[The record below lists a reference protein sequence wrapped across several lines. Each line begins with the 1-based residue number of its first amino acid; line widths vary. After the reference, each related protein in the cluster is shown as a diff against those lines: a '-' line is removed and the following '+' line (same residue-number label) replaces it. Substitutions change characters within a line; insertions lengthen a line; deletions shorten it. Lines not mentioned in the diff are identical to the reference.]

1 MNYSSVAINLTSV
14 VPSVEI
20 LWNEQILNLS
30 RLFKIVAKYCGNI
43 FELIKNKLIL
53 NALTLWYLKL
63 KSFLFKIIN
72 LKIVFY
78 LYVIYYYIIEKY
90 I

>member
-1 MNYSSVAINLTSV
+1 MWNTYNYFVFLGILIYYFCKLVIMYWLNYSSAAINLTSV

-30 RLFKIVAKYCGNI
+30 RLSKIIFVFIYYGNI

-53 NALTLWYLKL
+53 NVLTL
-63 KSFLFKIIN
+63 
-72 LKIVFY
+72 
-78 LYVIYYYIIEKY
+78 
-90 I
+90 